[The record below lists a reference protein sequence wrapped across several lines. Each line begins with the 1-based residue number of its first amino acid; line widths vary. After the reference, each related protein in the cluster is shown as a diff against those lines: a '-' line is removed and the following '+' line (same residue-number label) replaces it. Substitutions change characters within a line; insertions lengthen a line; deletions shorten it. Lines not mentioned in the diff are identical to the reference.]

1 MTEDAAEALVERV
14 QVLTEQLEG
23 IEDAGARA
31 VADDLVASVMQL
43 YGTGLERI
51 FDALA
56 QPGASA
62 ADVRA
67 VLVDDGVVASLLLIH
82 DLYPVDLD
90 TRVREALASVRP
102 YMESHGGDVELLS
115 LEDGVAKLKLV
126 GSCNGCSAS
135 SATLELA
142 IKGALEEMAPDLAGI
157 VVEGLDDDPKP
168 TTGFALPVIQSGS
181 GSDASNGGGTPLPM
195 ANGGKNGA
203 PPQWEDLD
211 GIGGLQAGSLTALS
225 VSGNELLLANVGGTL
240 LAYRNSCGFCSERLD
255 AATMTPGGTLT
266 CPACEKNF
274 NLRKAGRSPDDDKL
288 QMRPV
293 PLLRGDGRVR
303 VALTT

>member
-1 MTEDAAEALVERV
+1 MAVEAAEALVERV
-14 QVLTEQLEG
+14 QALTEQLEE
-23 IEDAGARA
+23 IEDSAARELT
-31 VADDLVASVMQL
+31 DELVSAILQL

-67 VLVDDGVVASLLLIH
+67 GLVDDGVVASLLLIH

-90 TRVREALASVRP
+90 TRVREALDSVRP

-115 LEDGVAKLKLV
+115 LEDGVAKLRLV

-142 IKGALEEMAPDLAGI
+142 IKGALEEMAPDLAGLE
-157 VVEGLDDDPKP
+157 VEGLDDEPPPAK
-168 TTGFALPVIQSGS
+168 GFALPVVQSGS
-181 GSDASNGGGTPLPM
+181 SAGGGTALPM
-195 ANGGKNGA
+195 AGNGSSKAA
-203 PPQWEDLD
+203 PIWEELD
-211 GIGGLQAGSLTALS
+211 GVGGLMAGNITTLDVA
-225 VSGNELLLANVGGTL
+225 GAQLLLANVGGTL
-240 LAYRNSCGFCSERLD
+240 LAYRDECASCRERMH
-255 AATMTPGGTLT
+255 AATMTPGGLLS
-266 CPACEKNF
+266 CPSCSSTF
-274 NLRKAGRSPDDDKL
+274 NLRKAGRSSDDDKL

-293 PLLRGDGRVR
+293 PLLRGEGRVR